1 MSGKGNTDD
10 IEKGSNKICSTNSSS
25 LNDDLHDYKVLKRRF
40 FMQAALSVGVSIF
53 CITMMAANSDK
64 EGIYLP
70 VLTGI
75 MGYWLPSP
83 DPRVTRARVEN
94 SKDVPVKTS
103 T

>member
-1 MSGKGNTDD
+1 MPDKGNTD
-10 IEKGSNKICSTNSSS
+10 IEKGNDKICSKNSSS
-25 LNDDLHDYKVLKRRF
+25 FNDDLHDYKVLKRRF